1 MAGTYVE
8 FLAEEQDALVYSCV
22 ICEVAPELLKQVN
35 DALRNDI
42 GSRQSLVR
50 WLNRE
55 GYPKA
60 SKSTMARHLI
70 ERHQDL

>member
-1 MAGTYVE
+1 MAGTYAE
-8 FLAEEQDALVYSCV
+8 FLAEEQTPCV
-22 ICEVAPELLKQVN
+22 ICEVAPDVLKQVN
-35 DALRNDI
+35 EALRNDM

-60 SKSTMARHLI
+60 SKSTMARHAI